1 MTEIDIITNVD
12 EFAILNNQIYVGN
25 DKCLIIYDINVKI
38 IRRENIGVFFLKRF
52 NKHILLQLKEEKDR
66 ENVYIIDW
74 KKLPNLILTHS
85 FIENSKLYIL
95 DSNRSISKFDENL
108 NRIGEYHNIGRF
120 PTFFVDKYYF
130 RIVNNCFFCFQLSN
144 NDQIWQRSFSE
155 FIQAEQVVLRHYFVH
170 NDKLFFHLRSNGLP
184 QNKYVSVVLD
194 AHTGEELYQTEE
206 PLGKK
211 VSDEYGYTLADQYV
225 WITDLKT
232 YEVKCIDLTKELVT
246 LDKVV
251 LDSIGEVELG
261 EMTVKFRFSPQY
273 FDVEYP
279 YLYFSEQRGQQ
290 VGVLN
295 LETKEI
301 IFSTEI
307 EEDSLLKDL
316 KVSQGKMYV
325 HTTKNNLY
333 VFG

>member
-1 MTEIDIITNVD
+1 MVKIDTINNVE
-12 EFAILNNQIYVGN
+12 EFTVLNNQIYVGN
-25 DKCLIIYDINVKI
+25 DRSFIVYDFNIKI
-38 IRRENIGVFFLKRF
+38 IRRENIGVFFLKKF
-52 NKHILLQLKEEKDR
+52 NKYILLQAKDEKDR
-66 ENVYIIDW
+66 ENVYIIDRE
-74 KKLPNLILTHS
+74 KLSNLILTHS
-85 FIENSKLYIL
+85 FIDNSKLYIL
-95 DSNRSISKFDENL
+95 TSNRSISKFDDNL
-108 NRIGEYHNIGRF
+108 NKISEYHHLGRF
-120 PTFFVDKYYF
+120 PTFFVDEYYF
-130 RIVNNCFFCFQLSN
+130 RIVKNCFFCYQLNSN
-144 NDQIWQRSFSE
+144 NLVWQRSFSE
-155 FIQAEQVVLRHYFVH
+155 FIDVEQILLRHYFVY
-170 NDKLFFHLRSNGLP
+170 NDKLFFHIRSNGLV
-184 QNKYVSVVLD
+184 QNEYLSVVLD
-194 AHTGEELYQTEE
+194 VHTGEELYRTEE

-211 VSDEYGYTLADQYV
+211 VSDGYGYTLANQYV

-251 LDSIGEVELG
+251 MDRIGVEELG
-261 EMTVKFRFSPQY
+261 EITVKFRFSPQY

-295 LETKEI
+295 IETKEI